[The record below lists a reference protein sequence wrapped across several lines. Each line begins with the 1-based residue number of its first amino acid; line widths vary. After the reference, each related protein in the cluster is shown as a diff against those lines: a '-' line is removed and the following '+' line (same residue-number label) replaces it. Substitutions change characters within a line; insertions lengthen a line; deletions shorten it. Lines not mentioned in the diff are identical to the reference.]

1 MDEENTTQ
9 LTKHKKNNTL
19 NIENK
24 HGIPAQI
31 LNAVRKYTKPLK
43 LSPISYSFLSFSF
56 QTPLYEVD

>member
-9 LTKHKKNNTL
+9 LTKHKKLTL
-19 NIENK
+19 NIENN

-31 LNAVRKYTKPLK
+31 PNAARKYTKPLK
-43 LSPISYSFLSFSF
+43 LSPISYSFSSFSF